1 MKVVEKAHKETQ
13 AQLGSGG
20 LINSMK
26 AVGYFEEEGRL
37 RYNPEPLFTD
47 QIRDFNPR
55 GTGGG
60 TLSQRPDADGAAAQ
74 QNRADREERLQKSFW
89 NNRRESEGTTE
100 LKELEGGLE
109 HAKAALKDAKAARKA
124 KAQKARMMEVEIKTA
139 TKKLEVHAKRVEEC
153 LAAGNQIMIASRE
166 HPQDIS
172 KALQSIKGVNIFRHS
187 RHVFIT
193 LSLRRIINRL
203 LVTAYLAGPDALR
216 AARRC
221 RSILARAAAK
231 SANRTFSTMGACGN
245 WLLEGLRS

>member
-55 GTGGG
+55 GT
-60 TLSQRPDADGAAAQ
+60 LSHRHDADGAAAQ
-74 QNRADREERLQKSFW
+74 QNRANREERLQKSFW
-89 NNRRESEGTTE
+89 NNRRESEVALEVCRSMYKSNLPSGSSTGRRSGGRSLNAQGVVFTSALHLSFLQGTTE

-109 HAKAALKDAKAARKA
+109 HAKAALKDAKAARK
-124 KAQKARMMEVEIKTA
+124 
-139 TKKLEVHAKRVEEC
+139 
-153 LAAGNQIMIASRE
+153 
-166 HPQDIS
+166 
-172 KALQSIKGVNIFRHS
+172 HS

-231 SANRTFSTMGACGN
+231 SANRTFSTMGACGS